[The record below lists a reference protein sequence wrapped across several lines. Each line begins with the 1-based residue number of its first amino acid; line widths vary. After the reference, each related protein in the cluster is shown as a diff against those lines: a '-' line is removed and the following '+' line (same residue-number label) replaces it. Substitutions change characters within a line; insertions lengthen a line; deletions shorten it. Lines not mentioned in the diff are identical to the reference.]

1 MMPEPELQRL
11 YLIGMPG
18 AGKTTLGRG
27 LAVAYELPFLDL
39 DEEIVRREGRSVADI
54 FAAEGEDY
62 FREREA
68 AILRE
73 VQQQPG
79 RFVLATGGG
88 TPCFHHNLEA
98 LLADGPVLYL
108 DVPAPELAARIL
120 AAAVQRPLLAG
131 LPDREAL
138 ISRLDE
144 TLRHRTRFYDR
155 APLRCS
161 AAACTVE
168 NVRRLLGRYLS
179 LA

>member
-1 MMPEPELQRL
+1 MASEPELQRL

-68 AILRE
+68 AVLRE
-73 VQQQPG
+73 VQQHG

-108 DVPAPELAARIL
+108 EVPVAELAARIL
-120 AAAVQRPLLAG
+120 AAAAHRPLLAG

-155 APLRCS
+155 APLRCT

-168 NVRRLLGRYLS
+168 NVRRLLSRYLP

>member
-1 MMPEPELQRL
+1 MASEPELQRL

-54 FAAEGEDY
+54 FAAEGEAY

-68 AILRE
+68 AVLRE

-88 TPCFHHNLEA
+88 TPCFQHNMDA

-108 DVPAPELAARIL
+108 KVPTAELAARIL
-120 AAAVQRPLLAG
+120 AAAASRPLLAD

-144 TLRHRTRFYDR
+144 TLQQRTRFYDR
-155 APLRCS
+155 APLS
-161 AAACTVE
+161 CTVAGSTVD
-168 NVRRLLGRYLS
+168 NVQRLLARYLS